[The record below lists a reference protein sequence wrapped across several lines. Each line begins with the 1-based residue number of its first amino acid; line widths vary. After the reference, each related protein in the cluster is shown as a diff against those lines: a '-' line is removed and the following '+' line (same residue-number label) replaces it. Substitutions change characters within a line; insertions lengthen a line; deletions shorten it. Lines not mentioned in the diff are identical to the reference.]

1 VPDLKPLTPHE
12 KRFTGTP
19 EELALLFEI
28 TQILNAPG
36 TLARNLQQILKILA
50 QTLGMERGTI
60 TILTPGTNEI
70 QIEVAQGLTAEARR
84 RGRYKLGE
92 GVTGRVVETGEP
104 MVIPRVSQEPMF
116 LNRTR
121 SRGRA
126 KEDLSFICVPIKINH
141 QTIGALS
148 VDRRY
153 SELNFDRDV
162 RLLTIIASIIAQAGN
177 NLLLIDQEKEA
188 LRDENLKLKG
198 ALQARYQVGNL
209 VGTSSRMRQVFE
221 MITRVAPSNATIL
234 IRGESGTGKELVAN
248 AVHYNSQRA
257 DKPFI
262 KVNLAALPETL
273 VESELFG
280 HEKGAFTG
288 ALSRKAGRFELAQGG
303 TIFLDEIGDL
313 SPTVQLKLL
322 RVIQEREFTRLGGA
336 ATLKADVRLVAAT
349 HRDLERL
356 VEEGIFRED
365 LVLSLE
371 RFPHLSP
378 TLRERKA
385 DIPLLAEHFLARHAA
400 EQTKHTRRLSQTA
413 LDLLMQY
420 RLAGE
425 RPGTGERHRAGLAGV
440 RRRHHPERPP
450 APQPAA
456 AGLRLSAVG
465 VPERLPAQPPEPGG
479 PGGKPG
485 AGNHCGGP
493 HRQPGQPEPGRG
505 VFGHQPAHFG
515 LQNQALRSR
524 PPGNTGIPLGP
535 VKLPPEAGSALSR
548 FGSPTSWEC

>member
-1 VPDLKPLTPHE
+1 VPELTPLTPQE
-12 KRFTGTP
+12 KRLTGTS

-60 TILTPGTNEI
+60 TILAPETNEI

-104 MVIPRVSQEPMF
+104 MVVPRVSQEPMF

-209 VGTSSRMRQVFE
+209 VGTSSRMRHVFE

-336 ATLKADVRLVAAT
+336 VTLKADLRLVAAT

-365 LVLSLE
+365 LYYRLNV
-371 RFPHLSP
+371 FPIYLP
-378 TLRERKA
+378 PLRERKA
-385 DIPLLAEHFLARHAA
+385 DIPLLAEHFLSRHAA
-400 EQTKHTRRLSQTA
+400 EQAKPTRRLSQAA

-420 RLAGE
+420 RWPGNVRELENIIE
-425 RPGTGERHRAGLAGV
+425 RALLVCDGDTILSAHLPPSLQ
-440 RRRHHPERPP
+440 PP
-450 APQPAA
+450 ACAYPPVGSPSASQLNRLSLAAQVESLERELIVEALTATRGNQSRAA
-456 AGLRLSAVG
+456 AYLDTSLRILGYKIKIYGLD
-465 VPERLPAQPPEPGG
+465 P
-479 PGGKPG
+479 
-485 AGNHCGGP
+485 
-493 HRQPGQPEPGRG
+493 RQYR
-505 VFGHQPAHFG
+505 
-515 LQNQALRSR
+515 NS
-524 PPGNTGIPLGP
+524 
-535 VKLPPEAGSALSR
+535 
-548 FGSPTSWEC
+548 

>member
-1 VPDLKPLTPHE
+1 MLE
-12 KRFTGTP
+12 KVTLSSSDQQSARTT
-19 EELALLFEI
+19 EELALLYEL

-36 TLARNLQQILKILA
+36 PLARNLQQILKILA
-50 QTLGMERGTI
+50 QSLGMERGTI
-60 TILTPGTNEI
+60 TILTPETNEI

-104 MVIPRVSQEPMF
+104 MVVPRVSQEPLF

-121 SRGRA
+121 SRGRS
-126 KEDLSFICVPIKINH
+126 KDELSFICVPIKINH
-141 QTIGALS
+141 QTIGSLS

-153 SELNFDRDV
+153 QELNLDRDV

-177 NLLLIDQEKEA
+177 NLLLIDREKDA

-248 AVHYNSQRA
+248 AIHYNSKRA

-288 ALSRKAGRFELAQGG
+288 ALSRKSGRFELAQGG

-322 RVIQEREFTRLGGA
+322 RVIQEREFTRLGGT

-349 HRDLERL
+349 HRDLEQL
-356 VEEGIFRED
+356 VTDGIFRED
-365 LVLSLE
+365 LYYRLNV
-371 RFPHLSP
+371 FPIYLP
-378 TLRERKA
+378 PLRERKA
-385 DIPLLAEHFLARHAA
+385 DIPLLAEHFLTRHAA
-400 EQTKHTRRLSQTA
+400 EQAKQTRRLTQAA

-420 RLAGE
+420 RWPGNVRELENVIE
-425 RPGTGERHRAGLAGV
+425 RALLVCDGDTILSAHLPPSLQ
-440 RRRHHPERPP
+440 PP
-450 APQPAA
+450 ACPFPPSGDRNDSHPNRMSLAA
-456 AGLRLSAVG
+456 QIENLERELIVEALTTTSGNQSRAAEYLDTSLRILGYKIKRYGLD
-465 VPERLPAQPPEPGG
+465 P
-479 PGGKPG
+479 
-485 AGNHCGGP
+485 
-493 HRQPGQPEPGRG
+493 RQYR
-505 VFGHQPAHFG
+505 
-515 LQNQALRSR
+515 NR
-524 PPGNTGIPLGP
+524 
-535 VKLPPEAGSALSR
+535 
-548 FGSPTSWEC
+548 